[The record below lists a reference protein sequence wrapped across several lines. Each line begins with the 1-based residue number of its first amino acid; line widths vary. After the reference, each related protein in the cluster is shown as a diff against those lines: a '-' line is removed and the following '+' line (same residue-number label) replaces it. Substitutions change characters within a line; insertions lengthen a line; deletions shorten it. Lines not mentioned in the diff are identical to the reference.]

1 MTTFSVFYLSVLS
14 TVQCFDAGINY
25 DLLAGDLKFYKQSLV
40 FALREN
46 EVRGKEMLW
55 LIEELLSPAMND
67 NDDNST
73 VNSTAILINDNT
85 SCGCKTSPFL
95 TFVRITES
103 PLFVHIVIVMGM
115 ICFLL
120 FTFTVIFIL
129 LISPYICYKQVNN
142 VCCRK
147 PIDES
152 EDFSI
157 QRQNNGSGSI
167 QCKQSTYNK
176 LLTTFFFFYEI
187 ITYGQYMHKLCGII

>member
-1 MTTFSVFYLSVLS
+1 MFSIFYLSVLN
-14 TVQCFDAGINY
+14 TVQCLDSGFNY
-25 DLLAGDLKFYKQSLV
+25 DLLVSDLNFYKQSLV

-55 LIEELLSPAMND
+55 LIDELISPVMNY

-73 VNSTAILINDNT
+73 VNSTEVLINDNT
-85 SCGCKTSPFL
+85 SCDCKTSPFL

-129 LISPYICYKQVNN
+129 LISPYICYKQVII

-167 QCKQSTYNK
+167 QCKQSIYNK
-176 LLTTFFFFYEI
+176 IFSNFFF
-187 ITYGQYMHKLCGII
+187 MKL